1 MSRVVDPVCGMEVEP
16 VATTPRHEKDG
27 VTWYFC
33 CDGCR
38 ARFAAPPHRPAA
50 AAGTGP
56 TAGHGMASSPG
67 PTGGSASAARY
78 TCPMHPEVVR
88 DGPGACPI
96 CGMALEPMVTS
107 AATAGEEEG
116 PAAEQRDMTW
126 RLLLGAALTVPLLL
140 IAMAPMLPG
149 LHEAA
154 FGDRRLGATIQVIL
168 ATPVVFLCGW
178 PLLARGV
185 ASLRN
190 RRLNMFTL
198 IAAGTIVSYVA
209 SVAAM
214 LAPGLTGGM
223 VRDEHG
229 GALFF
234 ESAAVITV
242 LVLLGQVLE
251 LRARGRA
258 RDALA
263 GLARLLPRTALRR
276 VDGRDEEVPTGTV
289 RPGDVLLVRPGSK
302 VPVDGVVLE
311 GRSGLDESLLTGESM
326 PVDRGAGDRIVGG
339 SVNGRGALLMRAER
353 VGADTLLSEIVR
365 LVGEAQRTRAP
376 IQRLADQVSAWFV
389 PAVLLTALAT
399 FLAWSTLGPP
409 PRLAHA
415 LVCAVAVL
423 IVACPCALGLATPMS
438 IMVAAG
444 RGAVSGVLIRDAAAL
459 ESLATADTLVLDKT
473 GTLTEGRP
481 RLVSMRTAAGIS
493 EAEILGLAASV
504 ERHSEHPL
512 AAAIL
517 EAAATRG
524 IDTTVPE
531 EFVSVPGE
539 GVRARVGG
547 RAVLV
552 GSAAFLK
559 RAGIDPGPDRDTMAQ
574 PGAATDGDRAST
586 IVLVAADGVL
596 AGALAIDDP
605 LRAETPGAVDDLRHD
620 GLSIVI
626 ATGDRR
632 APAEAVAARLGVER
646 VEAGLDPQGKLDLVR
661 RLRSTGHRV
670 VMAGDGVNDAPALA
684 AADVGVALASG
695 TEAAI
700 GSAGLTLV
708 RGGLRALVRA
718 RRLSRATRRNIRQN
732 LFLAFAYNA
741 ALIPIAAGVLYPL
754 FGWVLSPMLAA
765 AAMSLSS
772 VSVIANALRLRR
784 LVL

>member
-1 MSRVVDPVCGMEVEP
+1 MPRAIDPVCGMEVEP
-16 VATTPRHEKDG
+16 VAGTPRLEKNG

-38 ARFAAPPHRPAA
+38 ARFASGADRPAGRPVA
-50 AAGTGP
+50 APGAGANP
-56 TAGHGMASSPG
+56 VPS
-67 PTGGSASAARY
+67 ARY

-96 CGMALEPMVTS
+96 CGMALEPVVGL
-107 AATAGEEEG
+107 AAADAGGDGGAPEL
-116 PAAEQRDMTW
+116 RDMTW
-126 RLLLGAALTVPLLL
+126 RFVLGAALTAPLVLV
-140 IAMAPMLPG
+140 AMGSMLPG
-149 LHEAA
+149 LPAA
-154 FGDRRLGATIQVIL
+154 GLGDRGLRVVQMIL

-178 PLLARGV
+178 PLLLRGV

-198 IAAGTIVSYVA
+198 IAAGTLVSYVA
-209 SVAAM
+209 SVAAT
-214 LAPGLTGGM
+214 LARGIPGGL

-229 GALFF
+229 GAVFF

-251 LRARGRA
+251 LRARARA

-263 GLARLLPRTALRR
+263 GLARLLPRTAVRR
-276 VDGRDEEVPTGTV
+276 VAGRDEEVPTEAV
-289 RPGDVLLVRPGSK
+289 RPGDVLLVRPGSR
-302 VPVDGVVLE
+302 VPVDGAILDGV
-311 GRSGLDESLLTGESM
+311 SGVDESLLTGESL
-326 PVDRGAGDRIVGG
+326 PVERRPGDRIVGG
-339 SVNGRGALLMRAER
+339 SVNGRGALVMRAEK
-353 VGADTLLSEIVR
+353 VGAETLLADIVR
-365 LVGEAQRTRAP
+365 LVGGAQRSRAP

-389 PAVLLTALAT
+389 PAVLLTAAAT
-399 FLAWSTLGPP
+399 FLGWSVLGPE
-409 PRLAHA
+409 PRLVHA
-415 LVCAVAVL
+415 LVSAVAVL

-444 RGAVSGVLIRDAAAL
+444 RGAVSGVLVRDAAAL
-459 ESLATADTLVLDKT
+459 ESLATADTLVVDKT

-481 RLVSMRTAAGIS
+481 RVVSIAPAAGFT
-493 EAEILGLAASV
+493 EDQVLRLAASV

-512 AAAIL
+512 ATAIL
-517 EAAATRG
+517 EAAAARG
-524 IDTTVPE
+524 VATTIPE

-539 GVRARVGG
+539 GARARVGG
-547 RAVLV
+547 RPVLV
-552 GSAAFLK
+552 GSAAFLR
-559 RAGIDPGPDRDTMAQ
+559 RAGIEPGPAGEPT
-574 PGAATDGDRAST
+574 ASL
-586 IVLVAADGVL
+586 VLVAADGVA
-596 AGALAIDDP
+596 AGSLAIDDP
-605 LRAETPGAVDDLRHD
+605 LRPETRAAVDDLRRD

-632 APAEAVAARLGVER
+632 APAEAVAARLGVDR
-646 VEAGLDPQGKLDLVR
+646 VEAGLAPREKIDLVR
-661 RLRSTGHRV
+661 RLRAAGHRV

-684 AADVGVALASG
+684 AADVGVALATG

-754 FGWVLSPMLAA
+754 LGWVLSPMLAA

-772 VSVIANALRLRR
+772 VAVIANALRLRR
-784 LVL
+784 TIL

>member
-1 MSRVVDPVCGMEVEP
+1 MLRAIDPVCGMEVEP
-16 VATTPRHEKDG
+16 GASTPRHEKDG

-38 ARFAAPPHRPAA
+38 TRFASGAVLPAA
-50 AAGTGP
+50 VHTIAAPAASPRPGSVP
-56 TAGHGMASSPG
+56 RHGSV
-67 PTGGSASAARY
+67 ARY
-78 TCPMHPEVVR
+78 TCPMHPEVLG
-88 DGPGACPI
+88 DGPGACPV
-96 CGMALEPMVTS
+96 CGMALEPVVS
-107 AATAGEEEG
+107 VHAAAAGEEG
-116 PAAEQRDMTW
+116 PASELHDLTW
-126 RLLLGAALTVPLLL
+126 RLMLGAALTLPLVLVAMGSIVPG
-140 IAMAPMLPG
+140 MP
-149 LHEAA
+149 AA
-154 FGDRRLGATIQVIL
+154 HPGDRGLRNAFQMIL
-168 ATPVVFLCGW
+168 ATPVVFVCGW
-178 PLLARGV
+178 PLLLRGV

-198 IAAGTIVSYVA
+198 IAAGTMVSYAA
-209 SVAAM
+209 SVAAT
-214 LAPGLTGGM
+214 LAPGLSSGM

-229 GALFF
+229 GAVFF

-276 VDGRDEEVPTGTV
+276 VADRDEEVPTDAV
-289 RPGDVLLVRPGSK
+289 RPGDVLLVRPGSR
-302 VPVDGVVLE
+302 VPVDGVILE
-311 GRSGLDESLLTGESM
+311 GRSGVDESLLTGESL
-326 PVDRGAGDRIVGG
+326 PVERGPGDRIVGG
-339 SVNGRGALLMRAER
+339 SVNDRGALLMRAEK
-353 VGADTLLSEIVR
+353 VGTETLLADIVR
-365 LVGEAQRTRAP
+365 LVGEAQRSRAP

-389 PAVLLTALAT
+389 PAVLLTAAAT
-399 FLAWSTLGPP
+399 FLAWSLLGPE
-409 PRLAHA
+409 PRLVHA
-415 LVCAVAVL
+415 LVSAIAVL

-444 RGAVSGVLIRDAAAL
+444 RGAASGVLVRDAAAI

-473 GTLTEGRP
+473 GTHTEGRP
-481 RLVSMRTAAGIS
+481 RVVSIAPAAGFK
-493 EAEILGLAASV
+493 EDDVLRLAASV
-504 ERHSEHPL
+504 ERYSEHPL

-517 EAAATRG
+517 AAAAARG
-524 IDTTVPE
+524 VETTVPE

-539 GVRARVGG
+539 GARARVGG

-552 GSAAFLK
+552 GSAAFLR
-559 RAGIDPGPDRDTMAQ
+559 RAGIDPGPEGVQ
-574 PGAATDGDRAST
+574 AASL
-586 IVLVAADGVL
+586 VLVAADGVA
-596 AGALAIDDP
+596 AGTLAIDDP
-605 LRAETPGAVDDLRHD
+605 LRPETRAAVDDLRRD

-632 APAEAVAARLGVER
+632 VPAEAAAARLGVDR
-646 VEAGLDPQGKLDLVR
+646 VESGLAPQEKIDLVR
-661 RLRSTGHRV
+661 RLRAAGHRV

-684 AADVGVALASG
+684 AADVGVALATG
-695 TEAAI
+695 TEVAI
-700 GSAGLTLV
+700 GSAGMTLV

-754 FGWVLSPMLAA
+754 LGWVLSPMLAA

>member
-1 MSRVVDPVCGMEVEP
+1 MPRAIDPVCGMEIEP
-16 VATTPRHEKDG
+16 VATTPRLEKNG

-38 ARFAAPPHRPAA
+38 TRFASGAQRPAA
-50 AAGTGP
+50 VHPVAAP
-56 TAGHGMASSPG
+56 AASPHPG
-67 PTGGSASAARY
+67 SMPRHPSMARY
-78 TCPMHPEVVR
+78 TCPMHPEVSR
-88 DGPGACPI
+88 DGPGACPV
-96 CGMALEPMVTS
+96 CGMALEPLLSLATT
-107 AATAGEEEG
+107 AAGDEG
-116 PAAEQRDMTW
+116 PDAELQDMTW
-126 RLLLGAALTVPLLL
+126 RLLLGAALTLPLVLV
-140 IAMAPMLPG
+140 AMGSMLPG
-149 LHEAA
+149 PHAA
-154 FGDRRLGATIQVIL
+154 RVGVRGLRAIQMFL

-178 PLLARGV
+178 PLLVRGV

-198 IAAGTIVSYVA
+198 IAAGTVVSYAA
-209 SVAAM
+209 SVAAT
-214 LAPGLTGGM
+214 LSPGLLSGM
-223 VRDEHG
+223 VREEHG
-229 GALFF
+229 GAVFF

-276 VDGRDEEVPTGTV
+276 VAGRDEEVPTDAV
-289 RPGDVLLVRPGSK
+289 LPGDVLLVRPGSR
-302 VPVDGVVLE
+302 VPVDGVILDGQGGV
-311 GRSGLDESLLTGESM
+311 DESLLTGESM
-326 PVDRGAGDRIVGG
+326 PVERRPGDRIVGG
-339 SVNGRGALLMRAER
+339 SVNGRGALLMRAEKI
-353 VGADTLLSEIVR
+353 GAETLLADIVR
-365 LVGEAQRTRAP
+365 LVGEAQRSRAP
-376 IQRLADQVSAWFV
+376 IQRLADRVSSWFV
-389 PAVLLTALAT
+389 PAVLLTAATT
-399 FLAWSTLGPP
+399 FLAWSALGPE
-409 PRLAHA
+409 PRLVHA
-415 LVCAVAVL
+415 LVSAVAVL

-444 RGAVSGVLIRDAAAL
+444 RGAVSGVLVRDAAAL
-459 ESLATADTLVLDKT
+459 ESLATADILVLDKT

-481 RLVSMRTAAGIS
+481 RVVSIAPASGFTEDDVLR
-493 EAEILGLAASV
+493 LAASV

-512 AAAIL
+512 ATAIL
-517 EAAATRG
+517 EAAAARG
-524 IDTTVPE
+524 LETTVPV

-539 GVRARVGG
+539 GARARVGG

-552 GSAAFLK
+552 GSATFLR
-559 RAGIDPGPDRDTMAQ
+559 RAGIDPGPEHHE
-574 PGAATDGDRAST
+574 AASLVMVAVDG
-586 IVLVAADGVL
+586 VAAGMM
-596 AGALAIDDP
+596 AIDDP
-605 LRAETPGAVDDLRHD
+605 LRPETRAAVDDLRRD
-620 GLSIVI
+620 RLSIVI

-632 APAEAVAARLGVER
+632 VPAEAVAARLGIDR
-646 VEAGLDPQGKLDLVR
+646 VEAGLAPQEKIDLVR
-661 RLRSTGHRV
+661 RLRAAGHRV

-684 AADVGVALASG
+684 AADVGVALATG

-741 ALIPIAAGVLYPL
+741 VLIPIAAGVLYPL
-754 FGWVLSPMLAA
+754 LGWVLSPMLAA

-772 VSVIANALRLRR
+772 VAVIANALRLRR

>member
-1 MSRVVDPVCGMEVEP
+1 MPRAIDPVCGMEVEP
-16 VATTPRHEKDG
+16 VATTPRHEMGG

-38 ARFAAPPHRPAA
+38 ARFAAPPQPPAA
-50 AAGTGP
+50 
-56 TAGHGMASSPG
+56 TAGP
-67 PTGGSASAARY
+67 ASAARF

-88 DGPGACPI
+88 DGPSACPI
-96 CGMALEPMVTS
+96 CGMALEPLVTL
-107 AATAGEEEG
+107 AATSGEEEG
-116 PAAEQRDMTW
+116 PAAELRDMTW

-140 IAMAPMLPG
+140 IAMAPMTPG
-149 LHEAA
+149 LHAA
-154 FGDRRLGATIQVIL
+154 RFVDRGLGGAFQMAL

-178 PLLARGV
+178 PLLARGA
-185 ASLRN
+185 ASLKSRS
-190 RRLNMFTL
+190 LNMFTL
-198 IAAGTIVSYVA
+198 IAAGIIVSYVA

-214 LAPGLTGGM
+214 LAPGLLSGM
-223 VRDEHG
+223 IRDEHG

-258 RDALA
+258 RDALT
-263 GLARLLPRTALRR
+263 GLARLLPRTAVRR
-276 VDGRDEEVPTGTV
+276 VTGRDEEVPTETV
-289 RPGDVLLVRPGSK
+289 RPGDALLVLPGSR
-302 VPVDGVVLE
+302 VPVDGVILE
-311 GRSGLDESLLTGESM
+311 GQSGLDESLLTGESM
-326 PVDRGAGDRIVGG
+326 PVERRAGDRIVGG
-339 SVNGRGALLMRAER
+339 SVNGRGALLMRAEK
-353 VGADTLLSEIVR
+353 VGADTLLADIVR
-365 LVGEAQRTRAP
+365 LVGEAQRSRAP
-376 IQRLADQVSAWFV
+376 IQRLADRVSAWFV

-399 FLAWSTLGPP
+399 FLAWSAFGPP

-415 LVCAVAVL
+415 LVGAIAVL
-423 IVACPCALGLATPMS
+423 VVACPCALGLATPMS

-444 RGAVSGVLIRDAAAL
+444 RGAVSGVLVRDAAAI
-459 ESLATADTLVLDKT
+459 ENLATADTLVIDKT

-481 RLVSMRTAAGIS
+481 RVVSLRTTAGFS
-493 EAEILGLAASV
+493 ESEVLRLAASV

-517 EAAATRG
+517 EAAARRG

-531 EFVSVPGE
+531 EFLSLPGE
-539 GVRARVGG
+539 GARARVGG

-552 GSAAFLK
+552 GSAAFLG
-559 RAGIDPGPDRDTMAQ
+559 RAGIDPGPDRDAVGS
-574 PGAATDGDRAST
+574 PAAMMDHDRGST

-596 AGALAIDDP
+596 VGALAIDDP
-605 LRAETPGAVDDLRHD
+605 LRPETPAAVDDLRRD

-632 APAEAVAARLGVER
+632 SAAEAVAARLGVDR
-646 VEAGLDPQGKLDLVR
+646 VAAGLGPQDKVELVR

-684 AADVGVALASG
+684 AADVGIALASG

-700 GSAGLTLV
+700 GSAGLTLAG
-708 RGGLRALVRA
+708 GGLRALVRA

-741 ALIPIAAGVLYPL
+741 ALIPIAAGVLYPFL
-754 FGWVLSPMLAA
+754 GWVLSPMLAA

-772 VSVIANALRLRR
+772 VTVIANALRLRR
-784 LVL
+784 LAL